1 MDELKIV
8 VAQAFK
14 VRGKARL
21 TRAELAFALSLDLKW
36 FSPEESKNVIDAG
49 LKTGLVKEED
59 GRITPAF
66 DYKAIEVPP
75 GFRPGKEIF
84 SKPLL
89 ERLEVLLVNSG
100 IEATSVRGLIE
111 KKQAE
116 LYDLVTPEVAGL
128 IIARERDLEISDY
141 IDEALRQVMKNP

>member
-1 MDELKIV
+1 MDELKLV

-36 FSPEESKNVIDAG
+36 FSPEESKSVINAG
-49 LKTGLVKEED
+49 LKAGLLTEED
-59 GRITPAF
+59 GRLTPAF
-66 DYKAIEVPP
+66 DYKAVDVPP

-84 SKPLL
+84 TKSLL

-100 IEATSVRGLIE
+100 IEATSVRGLID

-116 LYDLVTPEVAGL
+116 LCQLVTPEVAGL
-128 IIARERDLEISDY
+128 IIARERDLEITDF
-141 IDEALRQVMKNP
+141 IDEALGQLMKG